1 MEWETPEQRF
11 THQRLMLEAQKL
23 DKDKLLEIFNSV
35 YRQQQIHSRLFSCL
49 VNWCARNQIELPSFE
64 QLLESRVVDHPAEL
78 Q

>member
-35 YRQQQIHSRLFSCL
+35 YRQQQIHSRLF
-49 VNWCARNQIELPSFE
+49 
-64 QLLESRVVDHPAEL
+64 
-78 Q
+78 